1 MIKAEKDMMIVT
13 TNDDKTCESV
23 LVKKVLEELKTKKL
37 LKNPKSSYKS
47 TEKMLYSLKV
57 LPEAARLIDEE
68 IKSLKEEAKNITTPP
83 AKSNTLVLNEKDGTY
98 VYGDEILE
106 TRISEL
112 EQISVKTKSQ
122 IRLVNSALKKIED
135 NEYYDIIPMYY
146 FDDMTIE
153 QIAEELGC
161 ATGTI
166 STNKKKLVDKLK
178 VYIFPDTFMNE
189 L

>member
-1 MIKAEKDMMIVT
+1 MIKADKNTMLVID
-13 TNDDKTCESV
+13 NDDKTCENM
-23 LVKKVLEELKTKKL
+23 LVRRVLEELKNKKL

-47 TEKMLYSLKV
+47 TEKILYSLKV
-57 LPEAARLIDEE
+57 LPEAVRLIDKE
-68 IKSLKEEAKNITTPP
+68 IESLKEEAKGISIPT

-122 IRLVNSALKKIED
+122 IRLVNNALKKIED
-135 NEYYDIIPMYY
+135 NEYYDIISMYY
-146 FDDMTIE
+146 FEGMTIE
-153 QIAEELGC
+153 EIAEELGC

-166 STNKKKLVDKLK
+166 STNKKKLIDKLK